1 MARTLNPPVPVGKAK
16 KSNAGG
22 GAKRRSA
29 PVPVLEWGAQPP
41 PAVGFDA
48 PVELLSARP
57 MLPAG
62 ALATTREG
70 ACAPPVRPPQTAI
83 GRVLADGHQ
92 LELCRGARPVP
103 VAVFGV
109 APFHPPIGLVK
120 KRQRRPVSPV
130 FVKKRHF
137 LPFCRLFGRRE
148 AWIIAFPRR
157 VIAFPRRIIAF
168 PRRVIAFPRGIIAF
182 PRGII
187 AFPRRVIAFPRG
199 IIAFPRRVIAFPRGI
214 ITFIPTVIAFPRR
227 VIAFTRQVIAFARP
241 ANGFA
246 RREIRFARPADGV
259 ARGAIPVRSGCRW

>member
-182 PRGII
+182 PR
-187 AFPRRVIAFPRG
+187 
-199 IIAFPRRVIAFPRGI
+199 RVIAFPRGI